1 MAYGLSV
8 DLVAAGFCSL
18 EEDCCV
24 VDEEEEEEEDDSV
37 LEDGAELA
45 LLSFDD
51 SATFAVVVGAAA

>member
-8 DLVAAGFCSL
+8 DLEAAGFCSL

-24 VDEEEEEEEDDSV
+24 VEEEEEEDDSV